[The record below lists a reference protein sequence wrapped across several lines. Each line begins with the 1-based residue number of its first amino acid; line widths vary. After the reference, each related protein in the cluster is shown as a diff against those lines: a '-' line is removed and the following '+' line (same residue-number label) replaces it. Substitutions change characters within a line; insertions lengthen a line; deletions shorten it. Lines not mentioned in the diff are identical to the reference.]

1 MSTLICSCLFII
13 YCYAPVMYY
22 YILLCTIIYY
32 YILLYTIIYYYI
44 LRLHSCV
51 VLTYSLHILLVYYLY
66 TISIVPLCCHQYILT
81 YCILCILLMHDCD
94 YKSTLVSYLY
104 TPYIPNHILPIY
116 HCTGGGLGRLDHT
129 QASWIFRGIDPFY
142 SNLNGKM
149 MVTY

>member
-1 MSTLICSCLFII
+1 
-13 YCYAPVMYY
+13 MYY
-22 YILLCTIIYY
+22 YILLYIIIYY
-32 YILLYTIIYYYI
+32 YILLYTIIYHYI

-81 YCILCILLMHDCD
+81 YCILLMHDCD

-116 HCTGGGLGRLDHT
+116 HCTGRGLGRLDHT